1 MTQTFDHRRTPLRD
15 DLAAAHLQ
23 GRVAAPRFV
32 SCGGAAMLGAALL
45 NCSHLAPT
53 KPAQLCNFSW
63 SLLQVGN
70 VPQVVSGSF
79 LLPPGAN
86 NAQVY
91 QGAGYVAAL
100 AGREAPSIPG
110 EHGQWLL
117 LGDEHGPLAWFV
129 LGDRLLE
136 VLRAQCRCRH
146 RSVPR
151 PHARFPVPGAE
162 TLTCAQPRCRGG
174 CSPGR

>member
-1 MTQTFDHRRTPLRD
+1 MFVYDYNKDASNAIGQMGTNRKMPADHARFDRSRVLTGAGLFCAAL
-15 DLAAAHLQ
+15 LALALGTDPA
-23 GRVAAPRFV
+23 VAAPRFV
-32 SCGGAAMLGAALL
+32 SCGGAAMLGGALL

-100 AGREAPSIPG
+100 A
-110 EHGQWLL
+110 
-117 LGDEHGPLAWFV
+117 
-129 LGDRLLE
+129 
-136 VLRAQCRCRH
+136 
-146 RSVPR
+146 
-151 PHARFPVPGAE
+151 
-162 TLTCAQPRCRGG
+162 
-174 CSPGR
+174 SPIILCQDQN

>member
-1 MTQTFDHRRTPLRD
+1 MAADHARFDRGPALTG
-15 DLAAAHLQ
+15 AALLCATWFVLTLGTHPAA
-23 GRVAAPRFV
+23 AAPRFV

-100 AGREAPSIPG
+100 AS
-110 EHGQWLL
+110 
-117 LGDEHGPLAWFV
+117 
-129 LGDRLLE
+129 
-136 VLRAQCRCRH
+136 
-146 RSVPR
+146 
-151 PHARFPVPGAE
+151 PVI
-162 TLTCAQPRCRGG
+162 LCQDQN
-174 CSPGR
+174 